1 MPLDEENA
9 GVKLPSAFQSLS
21 APTSNTISKTVET
34 NPNIANHLY
43 GYRSNF
49 NVNEEK
55 AKYQQ
60 QKQQESSS
68 SILQSPSIHQQNHR
82 QPYHQSL
89 HNKPR
94 NNERF
99 TENNNHK
106 YNFRADSSGG
116 WCEICDRSFKTQQQL
131 DRHLSEHEKCC
142 FDGCQYEAHSTL
154 LKKHIEAQHN
164 SGLFQRMGAI
174 ETEEDIEKWREE
186 RRKRYPTRANIE
198 TRQLAQEQR
207 SKRGERIVEPNNR
220 FGKNRDRRSANE
232 GNFNNKKE
240 QNKSFAKDKKKRPR
254 KRRNNKTKNIAA
266 SQVRE
271 NKDGSATENNTENVN
286 TEIVRFAGISHMA
299 PSTESISNVEPEKK
313 SNSLTALVGLYGDNT
328 SDDDSDGGPEEVAV
342 TKSDDTPLASQ
353 LQVKNMNTEE
363 QTNPPV
369 EETCAENEIHEL
381 DLTEI
386 NATTSSSMKI
396 DCNSD
401 DDEPPEVQSISH
413 EPFEENGMI
422 ENKAID
428 TEADCKR
435 RNDQQSR
442 QHEPKPKIPK
452 KQSVFDMTK
461 KIRHQNSL
469 LEKLLQKDIR
479 HERNVLLQCVRY
491 VVENDF
497 FGVGQPTKQ

>member
-1 MPLDEENA
+1 M
-9 GVKLPSAFQSLS
+9 
-21 APTSNTISKTVET
+21 
-34 NPNIANHLY
+34 Y

-60 QKQQESSS
+60 QKQQESSPV
-68 SILQSPSIHQQNHR
+68 IQQSPSKHQQNHR
-82 QPYHQSL
+82 QPYHQSF
-89 HNKPR
+89 HNKAR

-99 TENNNHK
+99 AENNNHRN
-106 YNFRADSSGG
+106 NFRADSSGG

-142 FDGCQYEAHSTL
+142 FEGCQFEAHSTL
-154 LKKHIEAQHN
+154 LKKHIETQHN
-164 SGLFQRMGAI
+164 SGLFQRICAI

-186 RRKRYPTRANIE
+186 RRKRYPTKANIE
-198 TRQLAQEQR
+198 ARQLAQEQR
-207 SKRGERIVEPNNR
+207 LKRGERIVEPNNR

-232 GNFNNKKE
+232 GNLNNKKE
-240 QNKSFAKDKKKRPR
+240 QNKSFANDKKKRPR
-254 KRRNNKTKNIAA
+254 KRRNNKTKNIVA
-266 SQVRE
+266 SQVKE
-271 NKDGSATENNTENVN
+271 NKDVSGAETKTENVN
-286 TEIVRFAGISHMA
+286 IDVVRFAGISHMA
-299 PSTESISNVEPEKK
+299 PSTESVSSVEPEKK
-313 SNSLTALVGLYGDNT
+313 NNALTALMGLYGEDT
-328 SDDDSDGGPEEVAV
+328 SNDDSDGGPEEAAV

-353 LQVKNMNTEE
+353 LQAKNLDAEE
-363 QTNPPV
+363 KLKPPV
-369 EETCAENEIHEL
+369 EEMCDEKEFQEL
-381 DLTEI
+381 NLTEI
-386 NATTSSSMKI
+386 NATTSSPMKT
-396 DCNSD
+396 DCNGD
-401 DDEPPEVQSISH
+401 DDESPEVQSISH
-413 EPFEENGMI
+413 EPSEEDGLI
-422 ENKAID
+422 VSKAID
-428 TEADCKR
+428 SETGCKR

-442 QHEPKPKIPK
+442 QREPKPKIPK